1 MPIVR
6 GTEHATI
13 DCCLVVIN
21 PESGDSIG
29 LDTANQVGVAIATET
44 TDAVKLIVKGKL
56 IAQKKGLTT
65 VTGNTLTL
73 TDNVFNYE
81 LAKILQGGTINYWTS
96 TAKTATTSTPTEYGI
111 AGYVPPVAGSDDR
124 GEKFTVDLYTGVYDA
139 SGEVQEYQ
147 KISYPNCSGQP
158 FGIGAQDGTFRVQE
172 MTIDSAP
179 STGQAPYEISI
190 VETLPTVT
198 MSSAGTDSN
207 SGSGNTS
214 GGN

>member
-21 PESGDSIG
+21 PTSGNSIG
-29 LDTANQVGVAIATET
+29 LDTANQVNVAIATET

-96 TAKTATTSTPTEYGI
+96 AAKTTTTTTPTEYGI

-190 VETLPTVT
+190 VDILPTVT
-198 MSSAGTDSN
+198 MSSAETNSN
-207 SGSGNTS
+207 SGSGNAS